1 MIQQELIS
9 IIIPVYNIEG
19 YLPKCLETISAQTYR
34 NLEIILVDDGSTDGC
49 GSICEEFVKN
59 DNRASVIHQRNQGQW
74 AARNAGLKV
83 AKANYIMFV
92 DGDDY
97 LHIDAVRIMYQSLNQ
112 NVHCDMAFCDYIE
125 TTQLSDNCN
134 IKAINSR
141 LSILS
146 KDLLIKKLLF
156 PPKKQPDV
164 YIYMWNKLFRKDVIK
179 DLLFSNF
186 SRSEDFDFNL
196 RAFVKIRNAVWI
208 HQPLYYYVQRPS
220 SLIHQADSIYKHYQC
235 RLIILMN
242 NLRTMSDK
250 RYQGLL
256 LKKLY
261 RQMVMMKGIALK
273 FDSEVLFYQQCNECI
288 NITKKA
294 YLLNYYISFIEK
306 CVMLLLLYCPNLAR
320 LLMKA
325 TQNY

>member
-1 MIQQELIS
+1 MRQKELVS
-9 IIIPVYNIEG
+9 IIIPVYNTENF
-19 YLPKCLETISAQTYR
+19 LPHCLETVANQTYQ
-34 NLEIILVDDGSTDGC
+34 NLEIILVNDGSIDSSGY
-49 GSICEEFVKN
+49 ICNNFKKQESRVI
-59 DNRASVIHQRNQGQW
+59 VIHKNHQGSW
-74 AARNAGLKV
+74 AARNAGLEV
-83 AKANYIMFV
+83 AKGNYIMFV
-92 DGDDY
+92 DSDDY
-97 LHIDAVRIMYQSLNQ
+97 LDIDAVRIMYQSLKQ
-112 NVHCDMAFCDYIE
+112 NVHCDMAFCDYIK
-125 TTQLSDNCN
+125 TTQLSDNCS

-164 YIYMWNKLFRKDVIK
+164 YIYMWNKLFRKDVIE
-179 DLLFSNF
+179 DLLFNNY

-196 RAFVKIRNAVWI
+196 RAFVKIRNAIWI

-220 SLIHQADSIYKHYQC
+220 SLIHQADSLYHHYQC
-235 RLIILMN
+235 ILKILMN
-242 NLRTMSDK
+242 NLRTIAGK

-261 RQMVMMKGIALK
+261 RQMVMMKGHALK
-273 FDSEVLFYQQCNECI
+273 FDSEELFYLQCNECL

-306 CVMLLLLYCPNLAR
+306 CVMLLLLCCPKLAR
-320 LLMKA
+320 LLMKV